1 MGVSCVT
8 ITDDIIKS
16 NPKVSLVKGVYIRTI
31 APNSPAAQAGL
42 QSGDIMI
49 AIDDKAILT
58 YDEMNEIKNSHK
70 VGDTITIKFVRN
82 GSTQTTQLTLVEE

>member
-1 MGVSCVT
+1 
-8 ITDDIIKS
+8 
-16 NPKVSLVKGVYIRTI
+16 
-31 APNSPAAQAGL
+31 
-42 QSGDIMI
+42 MI